1 MRPGARPDRSPVVA
15 PANDLLRKFVLY
27 AAIGAAAFAAD
38 YSVFLVLFLANGNPY
53 IANVAGICVG
63 MTVSFSFNRT
73 FNFRKPDAPARR
85 AARFVTVATLGMAL
99 STLILMLLIGF
110 GVDARISKVIA
121 MLLVFSM
128 QFLMNAQW
136 TFR

>member
-1 MRPGARPDRSPVVA
+1 MRPGARPDRSPVIA
-15 PANDLLRKFVLY
+15 SANDLLRKFVLY

-38 YSVFLVLFLANGNPY
+38 YSVFLVLFLANDNPY

-85 AARFVTVATLGMAL
+85 AVQGDCHAA
-99 STLILMLLIGF
+99 
-110 GVDARISKVIA
+110 GVFHAVPDER
-121 MLLVFSM
+121 SM
-128 QFLMNAQW
+128 DLPVGAGPG
-136 TFR
+136 